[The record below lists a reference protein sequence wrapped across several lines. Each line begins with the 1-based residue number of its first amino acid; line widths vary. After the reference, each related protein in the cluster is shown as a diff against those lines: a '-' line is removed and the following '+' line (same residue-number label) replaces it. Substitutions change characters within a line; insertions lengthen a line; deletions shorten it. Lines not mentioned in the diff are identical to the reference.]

1 MAAGCGADMK
11 PVALTDIDVTYLRG
25 LYRMNAGMSYIGQ
38 RGSIAFNM
46 KRTLGGY

>member
-1 MAAGCGADMK
+1 MK

-25 LYRMNAGMSYIGQ
+25 LYRMNPGLSYVGQ

-46 KRTLGGY
+46 KKTLGGY